1 MWDDRFLFVTA
12 ALIAFAI
19 ILEPRLARLQRTVR
33 FGRRRVRVGSIIIFA
48 TALLL
53 LLVVGS
59 HIWSHWD
66 GSVLPNATSLIALL
80 IGAIFGVFTAHFVSS
95 LFGAGFGKRD
105 PLIGAAVLLL
115 LSVAYSLPLYSRA
128 ISEMVGGIGLSSVKT
143 PFLELTVRERGSKSV
158 TAAASGA
165 SSNSGQV
172 PRTSDPA
179 PGLTWL
185 SNDTT
190 FDDDSRSDSTLSSD
204 EDYISYFDG
213 DVSGGRDHEADV
225 AQIKRFLIPA
235 KVLSQCLQEYVRV
248 LPDSGLLLVDVKPVI
263 ESMFMLHTRAKRDS
277 EQNSPPKEV
286 QYSSSDESLFWR
298 EVNNVLNKVNEK
310 FDESRHPEVNWPAKL
325 DQCKAQASNGLPA
338 FKIDHRQPYGAL
350 VLADLIHAHGS
361 PDEAIEVLAE
371 WLNLSNSYRKAYPGD
386 KIPRWWE
393 LRVMSRISILMAEV
407 AGQNNLAYRE
417 FFDAYKKG
425 LESYFERKNVTLDR
439 IKTRCKEWSLA
450 NSRRPALAAASVR
463 TGRSGNASSADSLS
477 VEQKAFYLLLAA
489 EDESLRTEVNFIG
502 DEGKIERLENLYR
515 RATFLASVGPECLPD
530 NFRERER
537 EGIFA
542 DHQVTAGLV
551 GLTVADRMAAIAL
564 SRGDRDRS
572 AEMAQ
577 NGEKTLRAGF
587 AALSAF
593 VEEDRKKVQE
603 SANWHERVF
612 RQSPWEKSAS
622 LAGRAFLRLR
632 TKGD

>member
-12 ALIAFAI
+12 ALIAIAI

-33 FGRRRVRVGSIIIFA
+33 FGRRHVRIGTIIMVAI
-48 TALLL
+48 ALLFF
-53 LLVVGS
+53 LVVGS
-59 HIWSHWD
+59 HIWSHWEE
-66 GSVLPNATSLIALL
+66 SVLPHATSLIALL
-80 IGAIFGVFTAHFVSS
+80 IGAIFGAFTAHFGSS
-95 LFGAGFGKRD
+95 LFGAGFGRRD

-128 ISEMVGGIGLSSVKT
+128 ISDMVGGIGLSSVKT
-143 PFLELTVRERGSKSV
+143 PFLELTVRERGSKPV

-179 PGLTWL
+179 PGLIWL
-185 SNDTT
+185 SRDTT
-190 FDDDSRSDSTLSSD
+190 FDDDTKPDSTLPSD
-204 EDYISYFDG
+204 EHYISYFDG
-213 DVSGGRDHEADV
+213 DVFRSGEHEEDV
-225 AQIKRFLIPA
+225 EQIKRLLVPA
-235 KVLSQCLQEYVRV
+235 KILSHCLQEYVQV

-263 ESMFMLHTRAKRDS
+263 ESMFMLHTRAKRDL
-277 EQNSPPKEV
+277 QQTPPPREV
-286 QYSSSDESLFWR
+286 QYSSSAETLFWR
-298 EVNNVLNKVNEK
+298 EVNNVLAKVNEK

-325 DQCKAQASNGLPA
+325 DQCKTQDSNGLPA

-361 PDEAIEVLAE
+361 PDEAIAVLAE
-371 WLNLSNSYRKAYPGD
+371 WLNLSSSYRKAYPAD
-386 KIPRWWE
+386 KISKWWE
-393 LRVMSRISILMAEV
+393 IRVMSRISILMADV

-417 FFDAYKKG
+417 FFGAYKTE
-425 LESYFERKNVTLDR
+425 LETYFEKRNVTLDR
-439 IKTRCKEWSLA
+439 VKARCRDWSL
-450 NSRRPALAAASVR
+450 SGLRRPVLATAGAHAS
-463 TGRSGNASSADSLS
+463 GSGYQSNADLIA
-477 VEQKAFYLLLAA
+477 VEQKAFYLLLEA

-502 DEGKIERLENLYR
+502 EEGKIERLEHLYR
-515 RATFLASVGPECLPD
+515 RASSLAAVGAECLPD
-530 NFRERER
+530 NFGERER

-551 GLTVADRMAAIAL
+551 ALTVADRMAAIAL

-572 AEMAQ
+572 AEIAQ

-587 AALSAF
+587 ATLSAF
-593 VEEDRKKVQE
+593 VEEDRKKLQE
-603 SANWHERVF
+603 SANWHDRVF
-612 RQSPWEKSAS
+612 HQSPWEKSAS
-622 LAGRAFLRLR
+622 LASRAFLRLR

>member
-1 MWDDRFLFVTA
+1 MWDDRFLFATA
-12 ALIAFAI
+12 ALIAIAV
-19 ILEPRLARLQRTVR
+19 ILEPRLTRLQRTVR
-33 FGRRRVRVGSIIIFA
+33 FGRRHVRIGSIIIFA
-48 TALLL
+48 ITLLL

-66 GSVLPNATSLIALL
+66 EPVLPNATSLIALL
-80 IGAIFGVFTAHFVSS
+80 IGAIFGAFTAHFVSS

-128 ISEMVGGIGLSSVKT
+128 ISDMVGGIGLSSVKT

-158 TAAASGA
+158 TAAASGS

-190 FDDDSRSDSTLSSD
+190 LDDDSKSDSTLLSD
-204 EDYISYFDG
+204 EHYVNYFDA
-213 DVSGGRDHEADV
+213 DVSRSSEHEADIE
-225 AQIKRFLIPA
+225 QIKRFLIPA
-235 KVLSQCLQEYVRV
+235 KVLSQCLQEYVGV

-277 EQNSPPKEV
+277 ERNPPPKHV
-286 QYSSSDESLFWR
+286 RYSSSDESLFWR

-325 DQCKAQASNGLPA
+325 DQCKAQESIDPTS
-338 FKIDHRQPYGAL
+338 FKVDHRQPYSAL

-361 PDEAIEVLAE
+361 PDEAIEVLSE

-386 KIPRWWE
+386 KIPKWWE
-393 LRVMSRISILMAEV
+393 LRVMSRISILLAEV

-417 FFDAYKKG
+417 FFDAYKKD

-450 NSRRPALAAASVR
+450 NSRRPALTAANV
-463 TGRSGNASSADSLS
+463 RSGGSGYASNADTLA
-477 VEQKAFYLLLAA
+477 VEQRAFYLLLAA

-502 DEGKIERLENLYR
+502 DEGKIERLENLNR

-551 GLTVADRMAAIAL
+551 GLTVADRMATVAL

-572 AEMAQ
+572 AEIAQ

-587 AALSAF
+587 ATLSAF

-603 SANWHERVF
+603 SANWRERVF

-622 LAGRAFLRLR
+622 VAGRAFLRLR